1 MKKRKKI
8 LSLSVIVVT
17 LILAIIVQLWWHN
30 SQNKQNFLQKKLNA
44 VQQENN
50 WYKSLFEAENLWISN
65 NDAEAAIE
73 ALNNLRDDEFSDTE
87 LIELKIQSIE
97 KTRAVK
103 SQRQSTLGSLES
115 TLSDN
120 QQIIDSL
127 EIRLDSLLVTT
138 KRAMQRSK
146 MREDSLSF
154 SLSSLK
160 SQLNRQDNI
169 QIITFKNAA
178 GNQIHYLGEVSNGK
192 ANGGGKGIWNTGSV
206 YTGDWKNNQRHGKGT
221 FEWAD
226 GEKYIGDYFEDIR
239 QGKGTYYWTDGRRY
253 EGDWENNKR
262 NGIGTLYDRDGNTE
276 FEGSWAND
284 VPQR

>member
-1 MKKRKKI
+1 MKKRTKI
-8 LSLSVIVVT
+8 LSLSVIVAT

-50 WYKSLFEAENLWISN
+50 WYKSLFEAENLWISDN
-65 NDAEAAIE
+65 NADAAIE
-73 ALNNLRDDEFSDTE
+73 TLNKLRDDEFSDTE
-87 LIELKIQSIE
+87 LIDLKIKSIE
-97 KTRAVK
+97 KTRAIK
-103 SQRQSTLGSLES
+103 NQGQSTVGNLES

-120 QQIIDSL
+120 QQMIDSL
-127 EIRLDSLLVTT
+127 ETRLDSIQVMLNRV
-138 KRAMQRSK
+138 MHRSK

-154 SLSSLK
+154 SLNSLK
-160 SQLNRQDNI
+160 SQLNRQENI

-239 QGKGTYYWTDGRRY
+239 EGKGTYYWTDGRRY
-253 EGDWENNKR
+253 EGDWKNNKR

-276 FEGSWAND
+276 FEGSWSND

>member
-1 MKKRKKI
+1 MKKRTKI
-8 LSLSVIVVT
+8 ASLSVIVVA
-17 LILAIIVQLWWHN
+17 LFLAIIFQLWWHN
-30 SQNKQNFLQKKLNA
+30 SKNKQSFLQNKLNA
-44 VQQENN
+44 LEQENN
-50 WYKSLFEAENLWISN
+50 WYKSLFKAENIWISDSN
-65 NDAEAAIE
+65 ADEAIE
-73 ALNNLRDDEFSDTE
+73 ALYKLKDREFSDNK
-87 LIELKIQSIE
+87 LIDQKIETIE
-97 KTRAVK
+97 KARTIKRQGQNAV
-103 SQRQSTLGSLES
+103 GSLES

-120 QQIIDSL
+120 QRLIDSL
-127 EIRLDSLLVTT
+127 KTNLDSILVAS
-138 KRAMQRSK
+138 KLVIQRSK

-154 SLSSLK
+154 SLNSLK
-160 SQLNRQDNI
+160 SQLNRQENI

-226 GEKYIGDYFEDIR
+226 GEKYIGDYFDDIR
-239 QGKGTYYWTDGRRY
+239 QGIGTYYWTDGRRY
-253 EGDWENNKR
+253 EGDWKNNKR

-276 FEGSWAND
+276 FEGSWSND